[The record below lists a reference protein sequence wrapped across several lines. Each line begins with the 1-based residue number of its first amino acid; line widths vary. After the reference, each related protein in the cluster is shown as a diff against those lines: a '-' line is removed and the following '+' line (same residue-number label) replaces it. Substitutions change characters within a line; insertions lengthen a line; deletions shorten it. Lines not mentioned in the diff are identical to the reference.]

1 MRAISKSA
9 EDDILS
15 LLSTNLSSRKISK
28 RTGVSRTF
36 IDRLRNERLPGLKV
50 SKGGRPPALS
60 NADKRLCVRKVMVE
74 GVESAVNVAKQLKSE
89 LNIDVN
95 PQTVRNA
102 LVEAGI
108 GAVEKV
114 SKPLLTAKRYQ
125 HWTIEDWRRIIWSNE
140 AKINRFNSDGR
151 AWAWVRDGSS
161 LQPKQVK
168 QTVKHGGGS
177 IMVWS
182 AISVA
187 GPGWLCKIDTTMDKE
202 LYLSIIQDELART
215 IDDTAAES
223 GLKVNQLYFQHDNDP
238 KHTAK
243 VVKEHLSQQ
252 EYKVLEWPA
261 NSPDLN
267 PIEHMWALL
276 KRRLNEYDTA
286 PGGMNELFER
296 ITDTW
301 YKKITK
307 EDCLKVIDSMS
318 SRIEAIIKSKG
329 YWTKY

>member
-1 MRAISKSA
+1 MHAISKSA

-15 LLSTNLSSRKISK
+15 LLSANLSSRKISK
-28 RTGVSRTF
+28 QTSVSRTF

-50 SKGGRPPALS
+50 SKGGRPAALS

-74 GVESAVNVAKQLKSE
+74 GVESAVTIAKQLKGE
-89 LNIDVN
+89 LGTNVS
-95 PQTVRNA
+95 PEAVRMA

-108 GAVEKV
+108 GAVEKF
-114 SKPLLTAKRYQ
+114 AKRYQ
-125 HWTIEDWRRIIWSNE
+125 NWAVEDWRRVIWSDE
-140 AKINRFNSDGR
+140 TKINRFNSDGG

-177 IMVWS
+177 VMVWS
-182 AISVA
+182 VISAA

-215 IDDTAAES
+215 IDDTAVES
-223 GLKVNQLYFQHDNDP
+223 GLKVNQLYFQYDNDS

-252 EYKVLEWPA
+252 EYRILEWPA

-267 PIEHMWALL
+267 LIEHMWSLL

-286 PGGMNELFER
+286 PKGMNELFER

-307 EDCLKVIDSMS
+307 EDCLKVIDGMQV
-318 SRIEAIIKSKG
+318 E
-329 YWTKY
+329 

>member
-1 MRAISKSA
+1 
-9 EDDILS
+9 
-15 LLSTNLSSRKISK
+15 
-28 RTGVSRTF
+28 
-36 IDRLRNERLPGLKV
+36 
-50 SKGGRPPALS
+50 
-60 NADKRLCVRKVMVE
+60 MVE

-108 GAVEKV
+108 EAVEKV

-151 AWAWVRDGSS
+151 AWAWVRDGNS

-177 IMVWS
+177 VMVWS

-202 LYLSIIQDELART
+202 LYLSILQDELART

-243 VVKEHLSQQ
+243 V
-252 EYKVLEWPA
+252 
-261 NSPDLN
+261 
-267 PIEHMWALL
+267 
-276 KRRLNEYDTA
+276 T
-286 PGGMNELFER
+286 
-296 ITDTW
+296 
-301 YKKITK
+301 
-307 EDCLKVIDSMS
+307 
-318 SRIEAIIKSKG
+318 
-329 YWTKY
+329 

>member
-36 IDRLRNERLPGLKV
+36 IDRLRNERLPGLEV

-108 GAVEKV
+108 GAPE
-114 SKPLLTAKRYQ
+114 LQFAKRYQ
-125 HWTIEDWRRIIWSNE
+125 HWTIEDWRRVIWSDE
-140 AKINRFNSDGR
+140 TKINRFNSDGR

-177 IMVWS
+177 VMVWS

-202 LYLSIIQDELART
+202 LSGKWI
-215 IDDTAAES
+215 ES
-223 GLKVNQLYFQHDNDP
+223 Q
-238 KHTAK
+238 
-243 VVKEHLSQQ
+243 
-252 EYKVLEWPA
+252 PA
-261 NSPDLN
+261 ILP
-267 PIEHMWALL
+267 A
-276 KRRLNEYDTA
+276 
-286 PGGMNELFER
+286 
-296 ITDTW
+296 
-301 YKKITK
+301 
-307 EDCLKVIDSMS
+307 
-318 SRIEAIIKSKG
+318 
-329 YWTKY
+329 

>member
-28 RTGVSRTF
+28 QTGVSRTF
-36 IDRLRNERLPGLKV
+36 IDRLKNERLPGLKV

-74 GVESAVNVAKQLKSE
+74 GVESAVAVAKQLKDE
-89 LNIDVN
+89 LGINVS
-95 PQTVRNA
+95 PSTVRMA
-102 LVEAGI
+102 LVDAGI
-108 GAVEKV
+108 GAVEK
-114 SKPLLTAKRYQ
+114 
-125 HWTIEDWRRIIWSNE
+125 HWTIEDWRRAIWSDE
-140 AKINRFNSDGR
+140 TKINRFNSDGR

-202 LYLSIIQDELART
+202 LYVSIIQDELART

-223 GLKVNQLYFQHDNDP
+223 GLKVNQLCQRTP
-238 KHTAK
+238 
-243 VVKEHLSQQ
+243 
-252 EYKVLEWPA
+252 
-261 NSPDLN
+261 
-267 PIEHMWALL
+267 
-276 KRRLNEYDTA
+276 
-286 PGGMNELFER
+286 
-296 ITDTW
+296 
-301 YKKITK
+301 
-307 EDCLKVIDSMS
+307 
-318 SRIEAIIKSKG
+318 
-329 YWTKY
+329 

>member
-60 NADKRLCVRKVMVE
+60 NADKRLCVRKVMAE

-108 GAVEKV
+108 EAVEKV

-125 HWTIEDWRRIIWSNE
+125 HWTIEDWRRVIWSNE
-140 AKINRFNSDGR
+140 TKINRFNSDGR
-151 AWAWVRDGSS
+151 AWAWVRDDSS

-177 IMVWS
+177 VMVWS

-202 LYLSIIQDELART
+202 LYLSILQDELART

-243 VVKEHLSQQ
+243 VVKEYLSQQ
-252 EYKVLEWPA
+252 EYRVLEWPA
-261 NSPDLN
+261 TVVAKTWKTFSYFCLFLSYYGSLCLYTSNSHNIRCTIGRHD
-267 PIEHMWALL
+267 IFQ
-276 KRRLNEYDTA
+276 K
-286 PGGMNELFER
+286 
-296 ITDTW
+296 
-301 YKKITK
+301 
-307 EDCLKVIDSMS
+307 
-318 SRIEAIIKSKG
+318 
-329 YWTKY
+329 